1 MSDFEEYWEKR
12 VQSSR
17 VYDFQSV
24 GVKDTDTDAE
34 AVKQALLDNRA
45 PIGIK
50 TPLELGTNNDG
61 LFKMHFNL
69 ADQIHDN
76 FRNLVLTNHG
86 DRLGF
91 YDYGANLSELVHE
104 LGSAEIDNEAISRIK
119 RSTSRYLPFISL
131 KTFESFVDNR
141 DNKEVAKVGL
151 RIIYD
156 IPNLAI
162 KNKALEVIFR
172 VSG

>member
-1 MSDFEEYWEKR
+1 MSDFDEYWEKR
-12 VQSSR
+12 NTSVK
-17 VYDFQSV
+17 VYDFKSA
-24 GVKDTDTDAE
+24 GIKETDIDTE
-34 AVKQALLDNRA
+34 RQQQIVLDNQT

-50 TPLELGTNNDG
+50 TPLELGTGTDG
-61 LFKMHFNL
+61 LLRMHKNL

-91 YDYGANLSELVHE
+91 YDFGANLSELVHE
-104 LGSAEIDNEAISRIK
+104 LGAENIDSEAISRIRK
-119 RSTSRYLPFISL
+119 ATSKYIPFINL
-131 KTFESFVDNR
+131 KTFESFTDNR
-141 DNKEVAKVGL
+141 ENKDTAKVGV

-156 IPNLAI
+156 IPALAVT
-162 KNKALEVIFR
+162 NKALEIVLY

>member
-1 MSDFEEYWEKR
+1 MSDFEEYWDKR
-12 VQSSR
+12 IDTPK

-24 GVKDTDTDAE
+24 GVKDTDINLEKINEIILENQT
-34 AVKQALLDNRA
+34 

-50 TPLELGTNNDG
+50 TPLELGNNNGG
-61 LFKMHFNL
+61 LLKMHFNL

-76 FRNLVLTNHG
+76 FRNLILTNHG

-104 LGSAEIDNEAISRIK
+104 LGAENVDAEAISRIK
-119 RSTSRYLPFISL
+119 RSASRYLPFINL
-131 KTFESFVDNR
+131 KTFESFTDNR

-156 IPNLAI
+156 IPALAV
-162 KNKALEVIFR
+162 KNKALEVVLK